1 MTPSLFNAALWV
13 AVYLLLV
20 LAPVLVMLIG
30 PVSGAGFW
38 WDFAMA
44 IGFSAMAMMGVQFA
58 LTARFRRAT
67 APFGIDIIYYFH
79 RFAAVLAL
87 LMVFGHALIILVD
100 APAALLPRNPL
111 HAPWHMTAGRLA
123 LLCFTAVVATSLW
136 RKQLR
141 IEYDRWRFGH
151 TLLATG
157 GFLLALWHID
167 GAGYSMEAPAKR
179 MLWTAYTAFWVLLV
193 AHIRLVR
200 PWLLSR
206 APYQVVEVRQETRD
220 VWTLAVEPRRGASI
234 RFRPGQFVWLT
245 ARASPFQL
253 KEHPFS
259 ISSSPS
265 QLPRIELTIK
275 ELGDFS
281 STIRDFRPDET
292 VYVDGPYGVFTH
304 ERYPA
309 APGIV
314 FIAGGIGIAPIMSM
328 LRTLAVEGDER
339 PLTLIY
345 GNWTGDRVVFRDEI
359 DELRSRLNLNVMHV
373 LQEPPPGWTGET
385 GLISQEILERGL
397 PPARDGFEYFI
408 CGPNP
413 MLRSVEQS
421 LSRLDVP
428 FRKVHSE
435 IFDMV

>member
-1 MTPSLFNAALWV
+1 
-13 AVYLLLV
+13 
-20 LAPVLVMLIG
+20 
-30 PVSGAGFW
+30 
-38 WDFAMA
+38 MA

-79 RFAAVLAL
+79 RFAAALAL
-87 LMVFGHALIILVD
+87 LMVFAHALIILVD

-123 LLCFTAVVATSLW
+123 LLCFTAVVVTSLW

-141 IEYDRWRFGH
+141 IEYDRWRIGH
-151 TLLATG
+151 TLLATAG
-157 GFLLALWHID
+157 LLLAFGHID
-167 GAGYSMEAPAKR
+167 GAGYSIEAPAKR

-220 VWTLAVEPRRGASI
+220 VWTLTVEPRRGAGI
-234 RFRPGQFVWLT
+234 GFRPGQFAWLT

-281 STIRDFRPDET
+281 STIRDFRPGET
-292 VYVDGPYGVFTH
+292 VYVDGAYGVFTH
-304 ERYPA
+304 ERYAA
-309 APGIV
+309 APGFV

-328 LRTLAVEGDER
+328 LRTLAVEGDQR

-345 GNWTGDRVVFRDEI
+345 GNWTADRVVFRDEI
-359 DELRSRLNLNVMHV
+359 DELRSRLNLNVVHV
-373 LQEPPPGWTGET
+373 LQEPPPSWTGET

-397 PPARDGFEYFI
+397 PSSRAGFEYFI

-413 MLRSVEQS
+413 MLHSVERS
-421 LSRLDVP
+421 LSRLGVP

>member
-1 MTPSLFNAALWV
+1 MTPSLLTAALWV
-13 AVYLLLV
+13 AIYLLLV
-20 LAPVLVMLIG
+20 LAPVLVMLLG
-30 PVSGAGFW
+30 QTAGAGFW

-44 IGFSAMAMMGVQFA
+44 IGFSAMAIMGVQFA

-87 LMVFGHALIILVD
+87 LMVCGHALVVLVD
-100 APAALLPRNPL
+100 TPGALLPRNPL
-111 HAPWHMTAGRLA
+111 SAPWHMTAGRLA
-123 LLCFTAVVATSLW
+123 LLCFIVVVATSLW

-141 IEYDRWRFGH
+141 IEYDHWRIGH
-151 TLLATG
+151 TLLATV
-157 GFLLALWHID
+157 GFLLAVGHIE
-167 GAGYSMEAPAKR
+167 GASYSIEAPATR
-179 MLWTAYTAFWVLLV
+179 LLWTTYTAFWVLLV
-193 AHIRLVR
+193 VHIRLVR

-206 APYQVVEVRQETRD
+206 APYQVVDVRQETRD
-220 VWTLAVEPRRGASI
+220 VWTLAVEPRRGAGI

-245 ARASPFQL
+245 ARASPFRL

-259 ISSSPS
+259 ISSHPGEC
-265 QLPRIELTIK
+265 PRIELTIK

-281 STIRDFRPDET
+281 STIKDFRAGET

-304 ERYPA
+304 ERYPE
-309 APGIV
+309 APGFV

-328 LRTLAVEGDER
+328 LRTLALEGDRR

-345 GNWTGDRVVFRDEI
+345 GNWTADRVVFHDEI
-359 DELRSRLNLNVMHV
+359 DELRSRLNLDVLHV
-373 LQEPPPGWTGET
+373 LQEPPADWNGES
-385 GLISQEILERGL
+385 GVISREILERSL
-397 PPARDGFEYFI
+397 PAVRDGFEYFL

-421 LSRLDVP
+421 LSHLHVP
-428 FRKVHSE
+428 YRKVHSE